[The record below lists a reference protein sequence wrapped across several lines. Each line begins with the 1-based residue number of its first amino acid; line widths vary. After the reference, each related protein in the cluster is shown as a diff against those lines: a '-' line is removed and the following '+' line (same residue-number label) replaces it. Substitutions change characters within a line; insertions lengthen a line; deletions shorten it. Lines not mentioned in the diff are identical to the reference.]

1 MKEKIY
7 FVSYGDKNYNIQ
19 LNRIKYQAK
28 KFKLFQKVYIY
39 KHRNLDQKFKN
50 IFNSLLHEKKGG
62 GYWIWKSQV
71 ILQTLDK
78 INEGDI
84 LLYVD
89 SGSTLNIKGKE
100 RLKEYFNI
108 LSDSESSFLFFKMP
122 TILEKNWTT
131 KEVFNYF
138 GVLNDQK
145 ITETNQY
152 LGGVLFVKK
161 SQFSI
166 NFFKNFQKTVNF
178 DNRLITNF
186 YDDNQHQEFMEG
198 RHDQSI
204 LSVMAKLE
212 NCIVINDE
220 SYYFSSD
227 GIQNIEQFEY
237 PILTVRDARYSF
249 WQKIKYY
256 FLYPLNKR
264 KLIFFNQKPYYF
276 KNKKTV
282 LGKVLKFISSKY
294 NK

>member
-39 KHRNLDQKFKN
+39 RYRNLDQKFKN
-50 IFNSLLHEKKGG
+50 NFNSLLHEKKGG

-161 SQFSI
+161 SQLSI

-237 PILTVRDARYSF
+237 PILTVRDAHYSF